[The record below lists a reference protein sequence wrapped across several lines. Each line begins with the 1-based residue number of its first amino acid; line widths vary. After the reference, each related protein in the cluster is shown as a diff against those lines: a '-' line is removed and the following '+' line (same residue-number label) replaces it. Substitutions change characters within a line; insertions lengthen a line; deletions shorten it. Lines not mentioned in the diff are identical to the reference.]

1 MYQLAIVEDEQEC
14 IDEIVGYI
22 HRYEEENLCE
32 FLISVFH
39 DGSELLKNYEP
50 RYDLILMD
58 IEMPK
63 VSGMEA
69 ALKIRETDE
78 NVVIV
83 FITNM
88 AKYAVEGY
96 SVGALDFMVK
106 PITYYTFQL
115 RLKRAVSRAEKQH
128 NDEILLTL
136 RDRVVRIGVRQIYY
150 VEIQNRQLHYHTDDG
165 EYLLGGTMREAE
177 AQLLPYHFAKC
188 NHWYMVNLMHVQEV
202 RKDVVI
208 VGGHR
213 LEISRRARNDFMRA
227 LTDYM
232 GGAF

>member
-1 MYQLAIVEDEQEC
+1 MYQLAIAEDEQEC

-22 HRYEEENLCE
+22 HKYEEENSCG
-32 FLISVFH
+32 FQISVFH
-39 DGSELLKNYEP
+39 DGSELVKNYEP
-50 RYDLILMD
+50 RYDVILMD
-58 IEMPK
+58 IEMPNM
-63 VSGMEA
+63 SGMEA
-69 ALKIRETDE
+69 ARKIRETDE

-88 AKYAVEGY
+88 AKYAIEGY

-106 PITYYTFQL
+106 PVTYYAFQM
-115 RLKRAVSRAEKQH
+115 RLKRAVSRAEKQR
-128 NDEILLTL
+128 NSEIILPL
-136 RDRVVRIGVRQIYY
+136 RDRMVRIGIRQIYY
-150 VEIQNRQLHYHTDDG
+150 VEIQNRLLHYYTDDG
-165 EYLLGGTMREAE
+165 EYILSGTMREAQ
-177 AQLLPYHFAKC
+177 AQLAPFHFAKC

-208 VGGHR
+208 VGGHK
-213 LEISRRARNDFMRA
+213 LEISRRARADFMKA